1 MAMMSTHSVRVLSCD
16 EPTEVASPV
25 APIYDY
31 VDCYV
36 RSLEYQQPP
45 ARRAVPPTRRL
56 VDVVPRRRAY
66 VAVVL
71 CVIVCALAVI
81 MRS

>member
-1 MAMMSTHSVRVLSCD
+1 MSTRSARVLSCD
-16 EPTEVASPV
+16 EPTELASPV

-36 RSLEYQQPP
+36 RGLEYQTPA
-45 ARRAVPPTRRL
+45 ARRAAPPTRRL
-56 VDVVPRRRAY
+56 VHVVRRRRAY

-71 CVIVCALAVI
+71 CVIVCAVAVI